1 MADQAPPS
9 FDTGLDRSNT
19 LSDAESK
26 RLAAWYAEQHGTGD
40 LSLVPFV
47 TLLVE
52 HRPDVMKHHR
62 FVAQAKHDSQ
72 HFGPIV
78 TVLLFTHLYTIVA
91 NEEGILYEIIAA
103 RKAGATKAEVLDVIA
118 FAYLH
123 GGTNGLNAVG
133 KLSDQYLR
141 EWTDEGRALATSP
154 WPAHWGTDPDAFRS
168 GIDTNAT
175 FSDDDLAKVERWYRS
190 VGSELPAYVRLL
202 ATHRPTVLKEYR
214 RLQEAALGAALPK
227 QMVPL
232 MLLHLSIVR
241 ANVGGIR
248 FAAKQAQAFG
258 VTRDEFLDTVCWAMS
273 YSGELGLQ
281 AVGPVLAEIVEAWP
295 AEPPR

>member
-1 MADQAPPS
+1 MADKPPT
-9 FDTGLDRSNT
+9 FDTGLDRSST
-19 LSDAESK
+19 LSKGESE

-62 FVAQAKHDSQ
+62 FVAQSKHDSQ

-141 EWTDEGRALATSP
+141 DWTSEGRELASSP
-154 WPAHWGTDPDAFRS
+154 WPAHWAPDPDAFRS
-168 GIDTNAT
+168 GIEQAPG
-175 FSDDDLAKVERWYRS
+175 FSASDLSKLEAWYRS

-202 ATHRPTVLKEYR
+202 AKHRPQVLKEYR
-214 RLQEAALGAALPK
+214 RLQEAAVGRALPK

-232 MLLHLSIVR
+232 MLLHLSVVR
-241 ANVGGIR
+241 ANLGGIR

-258 VTRDEFLDTVCWAMS
+258 VTRDEFLDTVCWSMS

-281 AVGPVLAEIVEAWP
+281 AVGDLLSEIVDSWP
-295 AEPPR
+295 MAASR